1 MENIKE
7 FFKQEF
13 ENNSSYQMS
22 FTSFFV
28 RLISS
33 IVIVLVGFCWILSDT
48 EKEKEMRKPSSE
60 YKENHNCKKSRIY
73 ITQFCKN

>member
-1 MENIKE
+1 MEDIKE

-13 ENNSSYQMS
+13 ENNSAYQMS
-22 FTSFFV
+22 STSFLV

-33 IVIVLVGFCWILSDT
+33 IVIVLVGFGWILSDT

-60 YKENHNCKKSRIY
+60 YRENHNYKKSRIY